1 MTNDILIEKTVEII
15 AARMTNT
22 TSIPDEKS
30 GKNVAAFM
38 QEIYNKL
45 VDLNK
50 NEDLSLFRQL

>member
-15 AARMTNT
+15 AARMTNA

-50 NEDLSLFRQL
+50 NED